1 MTAFTKFPKIQ
12 AFHARMAAL
21 PGLAEYL
28 AGPEHAEVSNIWFPG
43 FAKVAVNDF

>member
-28 AGPEHAEVSNIWFPG
+28 AGPEHAEVSNIWLHEFV
-43 FAKVAVNDF
+43 KVSINDF